1 MKISDQRSAISA
13 KRPAISDR
21 RAWVASRYLLV
32 AALACQGSP
41 PESNAQVIANPPR
54 PTPPLIQDVD
64 ASRRTAITEATA
76 RVAPAVVT
84 VQTETVERVPADVF
98 SMFFGS
104 GATQQ
109 RVSPGIGS
117 GFIIRE
123 NGVIVTNAHVVNGA
137 TNISVMMRDGTMHT
151 AKLLGQDETND
162 LAVLKIDAR
171 DLPIAPLGDSDGLLI
186 GEWAIAIGN
195 PFGFVMANPEPS
207 VTAGVISATG
217 RNLLGSSEGSGVY
230 VDMIQTDASINPG
243 NSGGPLVNSKGEVIG
258 VNSSI
263 YTPSQGSVGLG
274 FAIPI
279 NRARRVVDDLIE
291 HGAIRRPW
299 VGELLRAPA
308 RASSPRDVINAGVVL
323 RAVVPGSPAAS
334 AGLRADDQIVR
345 AGGRVIRNAFDWEAA
360 KLSFRVGDRAPIVV
374 RRGGRDVTVTVT
386 VADRPEVS
394 APKVTVLR
402 ELEVTTLTPALRAER
417 GILAPQ
423 GAYVTGVSDRVR
435 DEIGLDEGDVILQI
449 NTTVIRNANDVS
461 RAISE
466 APARAM
472 SRALIERRGRRYIT
486 DFAIR

>member
-1 MKISDQRSAISA
+1 M
-13 KRPAISDR
+13 RPMIVLSIF
-21 RAWVASRYLLV
+21 LT
-32 AALACQGSP
+32 ACQGA
-41 PESNAQVIANPPR
+41 PEASAIQ
-54 PTPPLIQDVD
+54 TPPPPPVAVAPQQID
-64 ASRRTAITEATA
+64 ASRRTAITEATG

-84 VQTETVERVPADVF
+84 VQTETVQRVPADIF
-98 SMFFGS
+98 SMFFGGG

-117 GFIIRE
+117 GFIIRD
-123 NGVIVTNAHVVNGA
+123 NGVIVTNAHVVQGA
-137 TNISVMMRDGTMHT
+137 TNISVMMRDGTTHD
-151 AKLLGQDETND
+151 ARLLGSDETND

-171 DLPIAPLGDSDGLLI
+171 NLPVAPLGDSDGLVI

-243 NSGGPLVNSKGEVIG
+243 NSGGPLVNARGEVIG

-279 NRARRVVDDLIE
+279 NRAKRVAEDLIE

-299 VGELLRAPA
+299 IGELLAAPA
-308 RASSPRDVINAGVVL
+308 RGTNPRDVINSGAVL
-323 RAVVPGSPAAS
+323 RGVVPGSPAAS
-334 AGLRADDQIVR
+334 AGLREDDQIIR
-345 AGGRVIRNAFDWEAA
+345 AGNRNVRNAFDWEAA
-360 KLSFRVGDRAPIVV
+360 RLSFRVGDKVPLVIK
-374 RRGGRDVTVTVT
+374 RGSRDITVTVT

-402 ELEVTTLTPALRAER
+402 ELEVTTLTAAIRAER
-417 GILAPQ
+417 GVVASQ
-423 GAYVTGVSDRVR
+423 GAYVTDVSDRVR

-449 NTTVIRNANDVS
+449 NRTVIRNANDVT
-461 RAISE
+461 RAISQ
-466 APARAM
+466 APAGDM
-472 SRALIERRGRRYIT
+472 SRALIERRGRRYVT
-486 DFAIR
+486 EFAIR

>member
-1 MKISDQRSAISA
+1 MKTSAILFSA
-13 KRPAISDR
+13 
-21 RAWVASRYLLV
+21 LV
-32 AALACQGSP
+32 ACQGSP
-41 PESNAQVIANPPR
+41 PESNAQIIANPPR

-76 RVAPAVVT
+76 RVAPTVVT
-84 VQTETVERVPADVF
+84 VQTETVEQVPADVF
-98 SMFFGS
+98 SMFFGT

-109 RVSPGIGS
+109 RISPGIGS
-117 GFIIRE
+117 GFIIRD
-123 NGVIVTNAHVVNGA
+123 NGVIVTNAHVVHGA
-137 TNISVMMRDGTMHT
+137 SNISVMMRDGTTHT
-151 AKLLGQDETND
+151 AKLLGEDETND
-162 LAVLKIDAR
+162 LAVLKIDATK
-171 DLPIAPLGDSDGLLI
+171 LPVAPLGDSDGLLI

-279 NRARRVVDDLIE
+279 NRARRVVEDLIE

-299 VGELLRAPA
+299 IGELLRAPA

-334 AGLRADDQIVR
+334 AGLREDDQIIR
-345 AGGRVIRNAFDWEAA
+345 ASNRNIRNAFDWEAA
-360 KLSFRVGDRAPIVV
+360 RLSFRVGDRVPIVV
-374 RRGGRDVTVTVT
+374 RRGGRELTVTVT

-417 GILAPQ
+417 GILSPQ
-423 GAYVTGVSDRVR
+423 GAYVTGVSERVR

-466 APARAM
+466 APARTM
-472 SRALIERRGRRYIT
+472 SRALIERRGRRYVT

>member
-1 MKISDQRSAISA
+1 MKITILLLTAIVACEETAPGSAAQI
-13 KRPAISDR
+13 I
-21 RAWVASRYLLV
+21 
-32 AALACQGSP
+32 
-41 PESNAQVIANPPR
+41 ESPR

-98 SMFFGS
+98 SMFFGG

-117 GFIIRE
+117 GFIIDD
-123 NGVIVTNAHVVNGA
+123 NGVIVTNAHVVQGA
-137 TNISVMMRDGTMHT
+137 TTISVMMRDGTTHA
-151 AKLLGQDETND
+151 AKLLGADETND
-162 LAVLKIDAR
+162 LAVLKIDA
-171 DLPIAPLGDSDGLLI
+171 DKLPVAPLGDSDGLVI

-217 RNLLGSSEGSGVY
+217 RNLLGGAEGSGVY

-243 NSGGPLVNSKGEVIG
+243 NSGGPLVNSRGEVIG

-279 NRARRVVDDLIE
+279 NRVRRVVEDLIE

-308 RASSPRDVINAGVVL
+308 RAASPRDVINAGVVL
-323 RAVVPGSPAAS
+323 RAVVPGSPAAA
-334 AGLRADDQIVR
+334 AGLREDDQIIR
-345 AGGRVIRNAFDWEAA
+345 AGNRPVRNAFDWEAA
-360 KLSFRVGDRAPIVV
+360 RLSFRVGDRVPLVV
-374 RRGGRDVTVTVT
+374 RRGSREITVTVT

-417 GILAPQ
+417 SIASTQ
-423 GAYVTGVSDRVR
+423 GAYVTGVSQRVR

-449 NTTVIRNANDVS
+449 NRTVIRTANDVQ
-461 RAISE
+461 RAIDR
-466 APARAM
+466 APAGFM
-472 SRALIERRGRRYIT
+472 SRAVIERRGRQYIT
-486 DFAIR
+486 EFSIR